1 MSEALLI
8 ENSTSPQDEPTIG
21 ELEAPIKD
29 WFLVHT
35 KPRSE
40 KLAETHLQQFGL
52 EIFCPLLKQEKIIRR
67 KRRSVISP
75 LFPGYLFAKF
85 DPFRQYRAVHYA
97 TGVRRVVT
105 FGTTI
110 ARVEESMIE
119 AMKAR
124 LFEGCVKMSKCSS
137 FTPGQKV
144 RIQDGPLQG
153 LEAIFEREMSDRQ
166 RVTLLL
172 QSVAYQARVV
182 VHVDQVAN
190 L

>member
-1 MSEALLI
+1 M
-8 ENSTSPQDEPTIG
+8 
-21 ELEAPIKD
+21 
-29 WFLVHT
+29 
-35 KPRSE
+35 
-40 KLAETHLQQFGL
+40 

-97 TGVRRVVT
+97 TGVRKVVS

-110 ARVEESMIE
+110 ARVEESLIE
-119 AMKAR
+119 AIKER
-124 LFEGCVKMSKCSS
+124 LFEGGIKVSKCSS
-137 FTPGQKV
+137 FMPGQKV
-144 RIQDGPLQG
+144 RIQVGPLLG
-153 LEAIFEREMSDRQ
+153 MEAIFERELSVRQ
-166 RVTLLL
+166 RVALLL